1 MRFTFT
7 ILITLLVAS
16 TAPAQEP
23 VRAWQGNRSIVKA
36 QHLVPTVKSGEGYG
50 EKYTFNADFG
60 ERGSFYFSLAITN
73 LGFGDRKME
82 AKGRLT
88 VDGETLRWKKKL
100 DSDEWSFTKAPNF
113 SISAGPATF
122 SGTPKRLVMTAK
134 VSGQTI
140 EAVMTPIAQPWRPRN
155 GKVLFGKKRAV
166 TDFTVFPLGQVAV
179 KYKTASGE
187 EQTIEGRGF
196 GTRTWSE
203 LAAYEQSRSSLE
215 FRGITGDATVYIRE
229 IMPSQEYQQNRIAY
243 LLITK
248 GKQILVESFDF
259 ELRPTDVETDTQHP
273 NRYQIPV
280 SFDIL
285 GKDSEDPTRLVLGR
299 VVKKAL
305 RSRSDMLKSMNTVV
319 RMVAKRYSQPV
330 SYSYDTDFVF
340 QIKQGDEVER
350 LSGVGRYGVYHWKK

>member
-1 MRFTFT
+1 MRFMF
-7 ILITLLVAS
+7 ISLLVSLVAS
-16 TAPAQEP
+16 TTMAREP
-23 VRAWQGNRSIVKA
+23 VRAWQGSRSVVKA
-36 QHLVPTVKSGEGYG
+36 HHLVPKVKSGEGYG

-88 VDGETLRWKKKL
+88 VDGESFRWKKKL

-113 SISAGPATF
+113 SISAGPATI
-122 SGTPKRLVMTAK
+122 SGTPRRLVMTAK
-134 VSGQTI
+134 TSGQTI

-155 GKVLFGKKRAV
+155 GQVLFGKKRAV

-179 KYKTASGE
+179 SYKTTGGE
-187 EQTIEGRGF
+187 EKTVEGRGF

-203 LAAYEQSRSSLE
+203 LATYEQSRSSLE
-215 FRGITGDATVYIRE
+215 FRGISGDSTVYIRE
-229 IMPSQEYQQNRIAY
+229 IMPSQEYEQNRVAY

-259 ELRPTDVETDTQHP
+259 ELRPTDVETDSKHP
-273 NRYQIPV
+273 NRYKVPV

-285 GKDSEDPTRLVLGR
+285 GKDSEDQTRLVLGR
-299 VVKKAL
+299 VVKKSL
-305 RSRSDMLKSMNTVV
+305 RSRSDMLKSMNSVV

-330 SYSYDTDFVF
+330 SYSYETDFVF
-340 QIKQGDEVER
+340 QIKQGEDVQR